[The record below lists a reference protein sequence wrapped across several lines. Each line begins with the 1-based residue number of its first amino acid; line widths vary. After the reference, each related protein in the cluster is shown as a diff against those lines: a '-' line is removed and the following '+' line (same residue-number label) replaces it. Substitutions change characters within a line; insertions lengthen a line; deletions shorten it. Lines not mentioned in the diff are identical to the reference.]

1 MPKAP
6 AENALVKKEMTK
18 VKNCTKKYRKAVRA
32 YYKASATL
40 NKCPATNT
48 KRRATLYKKS
58 EKANAKADE
67 IQDQCTGHRLVL
79 ESMMRSGKVVKEETK
94 TKIHKMVADLE
105 KEEQDW
111 SSNTSSDKSAMR

>member
-48 KRRATLYKKS
+48 KRRASLYKKT
-58 EKANAKADE
+58 EKANAKAAPSFGLQE
-67 IQDQCTGHRLVL
+67 GENAPVQDTPAVAAELFGDSKH
-79 ESMMRSGKVVKEETK
+79 
-94 TKIHKMVADLE
+94 ADL
-105 KEEQDW
+105 
-111 SSNTSSDKSAMR
+111 AMARKAETTPDIITLD